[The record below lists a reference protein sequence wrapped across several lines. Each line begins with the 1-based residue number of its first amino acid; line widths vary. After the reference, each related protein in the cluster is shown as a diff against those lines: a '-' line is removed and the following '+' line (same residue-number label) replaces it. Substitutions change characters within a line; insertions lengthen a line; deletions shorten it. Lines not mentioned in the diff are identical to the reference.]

1 MIFTHLTG
9 AMKLITIT
17 ATTLID
23 GWFQALEA
31 CYHNGREY
39 KIDEGSYAG
48 TKRRELDYITISFAH
63 PCDRPLLPEVPPGFG
78 IPDPV
83 PGGIEWI
90 ENDYLPYLMTSEKKE
105 NEQYTYGE
113 RLFGPT
119 INNTLVEDELAYS
132 PRLID
137 IRGPTQVDEVIE
149 KLKRGFGNNQA
160 CMSIAQP
167 FDIHLPDPPCLRQID
182 CRIFSN
188 EEKPA
193 LHMFVYF
200 RSWDLWGGFPAN
212 LAAIVYLL
220 EYMANEI
227 GVEPGQ
233 IVAASKGLHLY
244 DMYWKVAATRLNEKL
259 EKQDKE

>member
-90 ENDYLPYLMTSEKKE
+90 RNEYLPLLMTDYRKE
-105 NEQYTYGE
+105 NQQYTYGE
-113 RLFGPT
+113 RLFGYT
-119 INNTLVEDELAYS
+119 VDMRYEKAGDLKGKMLW
-132 PRLID
+132 D
-137 IRGPTQVDEVIE
+137 IRGNQVDEVIS
-149 KLKRGFGNNQA
+149 KFKRGYGNNQA
-160 CMSIAQP
+160 CMTIAKP
-167 FDIHLPDPPCLRQID
+167 SDIHLPDPPCLRQID